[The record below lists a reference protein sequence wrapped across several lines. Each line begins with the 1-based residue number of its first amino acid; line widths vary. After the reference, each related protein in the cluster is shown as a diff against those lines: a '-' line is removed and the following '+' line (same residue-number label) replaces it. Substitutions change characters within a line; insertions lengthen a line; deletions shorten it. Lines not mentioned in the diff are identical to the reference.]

1 MKRSGKICFKKLKM
15 KIQIFNRAKENREI
29 SSKTKESIALNVLF
43 LSRNTEEEEITCA
56 YESEHSEKMP

>member
-1 MKRSGKICFKKLKM
+1 M
-15 KIQIFNRAKENREI
+15 KIQIFNRAKENGEI